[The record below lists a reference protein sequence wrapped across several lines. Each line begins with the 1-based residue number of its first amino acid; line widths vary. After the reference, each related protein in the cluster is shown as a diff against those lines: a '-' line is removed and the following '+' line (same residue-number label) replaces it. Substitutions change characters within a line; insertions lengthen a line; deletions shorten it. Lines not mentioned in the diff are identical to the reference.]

1 MKLGNHKA
9 TNTALD
15 ALKKPAGA
23 TRKLQMNIKMS
34 LVPEFERLYNEF
46 ASTEDGMR
54 YLTIEGIAPHQL
66 DIGDASHKFF
76 EEKL

>member
-23 TRKLQMNIKMS
+23 TRKLQMNI
-34 LVPEFERLYNEF
+34 PEELHLAFKL
-46 ASTEDGMR
+46 ACVEDGV
-54 YLTIEGIAPHQL
+54 
-66 DIGDASHKFF
+66 D
-76 EEKL
+76 